1 MNEER
6 GESQFRERGHPDR
19 GMDDQNTRKL
29 ISGVEEKL
37 KESIKTESLEGL
49 NSFER
54 KMVHRHFD
62 HNPDF
67 ETRTYRNED
76 KFTLSVYPVEN
87 IKKFAKDKTQELF
100 DTGTEVSVLP
110 PMGSY
115 ERYIVHAALQD
126 ITGAET
132 TSHGEGSE
140 RHVQIVS
147 KSVSKKFG
155 RSLKKIVKKI
165 KLF

>member
-6 GESQFRERGHPDR
+6 GKSRFRERGHPGR
-19 GMDDQNTRKL
+19 EMDDQNIRKL

-76 KFTLSVYPVEN
+76 KFTLSIYPVGN
-87 IKKFAKDKTQELF
+87 IKKFAKDKAQELF
-100 DTGTEVSVLP
+100 DTGSEVSDLP

-126 ITGAET
+126 TAGVET

-140 RHVQIVS
+140 RYVQIVLT
-147 KSVSKKFG
+147 KKFG
-155 RSLKKIVKKI
+155 RSLKRIVKKI

>member
-1 MNEER
+1 MSEER
-6 GESQFRERGHPDR
+6 EKFEESRYSDSGA
-19 GMDDQNTRKL
+19 DDQNIRKL
-29 ISGVEEKL
+29 ISGVEKRL
-37 KESIKTESLEGL
+37 QGSIKAESLEGL

-67 ETRTYRNED
+67 ETRTYRNGD
-76 KFTLSVYPVEN
+76 KFTLSIYPVEN
-87 IKKFAKDKTQELF
+87 IKKFAKDKTKELL
-100 DTGTEVSVLP
+100 DSGTEVSDLP

-115 ERYIVHAALQD
+115 ERYVVHAAVQD
-126 ITGAET
+126 ISGVET
-132 TSHGEGSE
+132 ASQGEGPE

-147 KSVSKKFG
+147 KKRFG
-155 RSLKKIVKKI
+155 RGLKKIVKKI

>member
-6 GESQFRERGHPDR
+6 GKSQFRERGHPDR

-62 HNPDF
+62 HNQDF

-76 KFTLSVYPVEN
+76 KFTMSIYPVGN
-87 IKKFAKDKTQELF
+87 IKKFAKDKAQELF
-100 DTGTEVSVLP
+100 DTGAEVSDLP

-126 ITGAET
+126 VSGVET
-132 TSHGEGSE
+132 TSHGEGLE

-147 KSVSKKFG
+147 KKFG
-155 RSLKKIVKKI
+155 RGLRRIVKKI